1 MAQDPNVEPR
11 PSVWQRIL
19 SAWPIITFSVA
30 LAFGA
35 ATGYIDIRMAQ
46 AENANMATGNKT
58 AIEKLTDL
66 VNSKATKFLTD
77 NEFDRLWED
86 LKEQS
91 GSIEKLNDRINAL
104 GLQDERVNA
113 KIELEIEKLR
123 AEIQRGQAEQQRAMQ
138 EQTTVMQQIL
148 REVQSNN

>member
-1 MAQDPNVEPR
+1 MAQDPNVEHR

-46 AENANMATGNKT
+46 AENANLASQNET
-58 AIEKLTDL
+58 ALEKLTAL

-86 LKEQS
+86 LKEQA